1 MYPVAL
7 KKYFLPVMLALV
19 SSGVVAEILLFSSGN
34 QFHGC
39 LDCEESDQ
47 NSICN
52 RYGKF
57 GSLYQSSSIWNA
69 NGIGNVGRRDSPFSD
84 MGIGLK
90 MADTQGNFKGNLS
103 ISDKGDTEYSQSL
116 KVIWGAN
123 QEDYSDV
130 RNGFCTLIEKLNNKK
145 I

>member
-1 MYPVAL
+1 
-7 KKYFLPVMLALV
+7 MLALV
-19 SSGVVAEILLFSSGN
+19 SSGVSAEIFLFSSGN

-47 NSICN
+47 HSICN

-57 GSLYQSSSIWNA
+57 GSLYQSSSIWNG
-69 NGIGNVGRRDSPFSD
+69 NGIGNAGLKNSPFSG

-103 ISDKGDTEYSQSL
+103 ISDKGDKKYSQSL
-116 KVIWGAN
+116 RIIWVAN
-123 QEDYSDV
+123 KENHADV
-130 RNGFCTLIEKLNNKK
+130 RNEFCALLATLNN
-145 I
+145 

>member
-7 KKYFLPVMLALV
+7 KKYFLSMMLAIL
-19 SSGVVAEILLFSSGN
+19 SSELGAEIFLFSSGN

-39 LDCEESDQ
+39 LDCEESDLH
-47 NSICN
+47 SICN

-57 GSLYQSSSIWNA
+57 GSLYQSTSIWNA

-103 ISDKGDTEYSQSL
+103 ISDKGDKEYSHSL

-123 QEDYSDV
+123 QENYSAV
-130 RNGFCTLIEKLNNKK
+130 RNDFCTLVKKLNNKK

>member
-7 KKYFLPVMLALV
+7 KKYFLSMMLAIL
-19 SSGVVAEILLFSSGN
+19 SSELGAEIFLFSSGN

-47 NSICN
+47 HSICN

-57 GSLYQSSSIWNA
+57 GSLYQSTSIWNA

-90 MADTQGNFKGNLS
+90 MADTQGNFKGISS
-103 ISDKGDTEYSQSL
+103 ISDKGDKEYSHL
-116 KVIWGAN
+116 PKDIWGAN
-123 QEDYSDV
+123 QENYSAV
-130 RNGFCTLIEKLNNKK
+130 RNDFCTQIEKLNIKK

>member
-7 KKYFLPVMLALV
+7 KKYFLSMMLAIL
-19 SSGVVAEILLFSSGN
+19 SSEIGAEIFLFSSGN

-39 LDCEESDQ
+39 LDCEESDLH
-47 NSICN
+47 SICN

-57 GSLYQSSSIWNA
+57 GSLYQSTSIWNA

-103 ISDKGDTEYSQSL
+103 ISDKGDKEYSHSL

-123 QEDYSDV
+123 QENYSAV
-130 RNGFCTLIEKLNNKK
+130 RNDFCTLVKKLNNKK
-145 I
+145 L

>member
-7 KKYFLPVMLALV
+7 NKYFLSIMLAFL
-19 SSGVVAEILLFSSGN
+19 SSEISAEIFLFSSGN
-34 QFHGC
+34 QFYGC

-47 NSICN
+47 HSICN

-57 GSLYQSSSIWNA
+57 GSLYQSTSIWNA

-90 MADTQGNFKGNLS
+90 MADTQGKFKGNLS
-103 ISDKGDTEYSQSL
+103 ISEKGDKEYSQSL

-123 QEDYSDV
+123 QENYSAV
-130 RNGFCTLIEKLNNKK
+130 RNDFCTLIKKLNN
-145 I
+145 

>member
-7 KKYFLPVMLALV
+7 KNYFLSIMLALV
-19 SSGVVAEILLFSSGN
+19 SSGVSAEIFLFSSGD

-39 LDCEESDQ
+39 LDCEESDK

-90 MADTQGNFKGNLS
+90 MADTQGKFKGNLS
-103 ISDKGDTEYSQSL
+103 ISDKGETEYSQSL

-123 QEDYSDV
+123 QKNYSDV
-130 RNGFCTLIEKLNNKK
+130 RNDFCTLIEKLNNKK

>member
-1 MYPVAL
+1 MYSVAL
-7 KKYFLPVMLALV
+7 KNYFLSIMLALIC
-19 SSGVVAEILLFSSGN
+19 SGVSAEIFLFSPGN
-34 QFHGC
+34 QFYGC
-39 LDCEESDQ
+39 LDCEESDK

-57 GSLYQSSSIWNA
+57 GSLYQSSSIWNG

-90 MADTQGNFKGNLS
+90 MADTKGNFKGNLS
-103 ISDKGDTEYSQSL
+103 ISDKGDKEYSQSL

-123 QEDYSDV
+123 RENYSAV
-130 RNGFCTLIEKLNNKK
+130 RNGFCSLIEKMNDKK
-145 I
+145 N

>member
-7 KKYFLPVMLALV
+7 NKYFLSMMLAFL
-19 SSGVVAEILLFSSGN
+19 SSEISAEIFLFSSGN

-47 NSICN
+47 HSICN

-57 GSLYQSSSIWNA
+57 GSLYQSTSIWNA
-69 NGIGNVGRRDSPFSD
+69 NGIGNVARRDSPFSD

-103 ISDKGDTEYSQSL
+103 ISDKGDKKYSLSL

-123 QEDYSDV
+123 HENYSAV
-130 RNGFCTLIEKLNNKK
+130 RNDFCTLIKNE
-145 I
+145 

>member
-7 KKYFLPVMLALV
+7 KKYFLSIMLAFL
-19 SSGVVAEILLFSSGN
+19 SSKIGAEIFLFSSGN

-47 NSICN
+47 YSICN

-57 GSLYQSSSIWNA
+57 GSPYQSTSIWNT

-103 ISDKGDTEYSQSL
+103 ISDKGDKEYSQSL

-123 QEDYSDV
+123 QENYSAV
-130 RNGFCTLIEKLNNKK
+130 RNECCSLIEKLNNKK

>member
-7 KKYFLPVMLALV
+7 NKYFLSMMLAFL
-19 SSGVVAEILLFSSGN
+19 SSEISAEIFLFSSGN

-47 NSICN
+47 HSICN

-57 GSLYQSSSIWNA
+57 GSLYQSTSIWNA
-69 NGIGNVGRRDSPFSD
+69 NGIGNVGRRYSPFSD

-103 ISDKGDTEYSQSL
+103 ISEKGDKEYSQSL

-123 QEDYSDV
+123 QENYSAV
-130 RNGFCTLIEKLNNKK
+130 RNDFCALIKKLNN
-145 I
+145 

>member
-1 MYPVAL
+1 MYLVAL
-7 KKYFLPVMLALV
+7 KNYFLSIMLALV
-19 SSGVVAEILLFSSGN
+19 SFGVSAETFLFSSGN

-57 GSLYQSSSIWNA
+57 GSLYQPSSIWNT

-90 MADTQGNFKGNLS
+90 MADTQGNFKGYLS
-103 ISDKGDTEYSQSL
+103 ISDKGDKEYSQPL
-116 KVIWGAN
+116 KVIWATN
-123 QEDYSDV
+123 RENHSDV
-130 RNGFCTLIEKLNNKK
+130 RNDFCTLISKLNN
-145 I
+145 